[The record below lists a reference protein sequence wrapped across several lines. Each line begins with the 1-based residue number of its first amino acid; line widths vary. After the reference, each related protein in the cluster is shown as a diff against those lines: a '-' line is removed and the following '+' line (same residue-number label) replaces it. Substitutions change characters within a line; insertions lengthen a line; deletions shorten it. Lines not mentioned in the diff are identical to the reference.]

1 MSFSLKTG
9 EASDSGSLPCAE
21 SFLFMTGPTN
31 NSHYLLPGNLIAH
44 KDEQTVITV
53 LGSCVSVCLW
63 DARKQIGGINHY
75 VLPLW
80 NGDGLASPRFGNIA
94 IAKLIEKMLE
104 LGADRYNLQAK
115 VFGGGD
121 MLKATSAFMNIG
133 ERNIVLAQ
141 DLLRNE
147 KIPIISADTG
157 GKHGRKLVF
166 NTRTGVVL
174 VKLLKKQID
183 DIHI

>member
-1 MSFSLKTG
+1 LIVPTEGRPPMN
-9 EASDSGSLPCAE
+9 GSL
-21 SFLFMTGPTN
+21 
-31 NSHYLLPGNLIAH
+31 NSRHYLLPGNIFAH
-44 KDEQTVITV
+44 RDEHTVTTV

-63 DARKQIGGINHY
+63 DPAHKIGGINHY
-75 VLPLW
+75 MLPLW

-94 IAKLIEKMLE
+94 IEKLIEKMLQ
-104 LGADRYNLQAK
+104 LGAVRNNLKAK

-121 MLKATSAFMNIG
+121 VLKVTTTFMNIG
-133 ERNIVLAQ
+133 ARNIVLAE
-141 DLLRNE
+141 DMLREE

-157 GKHGRKLVF
+157 GQNGRKLMF

-183 DIHI
+183 DINI